1 MLSCAYKHATQLCFT
16 LLLTEAE
23 KQQQAAGQQGQQGQE
38 DPSLAARQHGRAVE
52 SSAVLQ
58 HLGVALQSR
67 QYEVRCTALKV
78 QLKHVQAARHAL
90 RMTCMLRR
98 LLLAHLAAEP
108 HHKAQRR
115 TLHLLALLPPTA
127 AADGAAQ
134 NAALAAPAPGPEH
147 EFAAVMRWATAAADS
162 RVKQHAIRCLGPLL
176 RQLSQGGLSPAAFQ
190 AAGQL
195 LGLAADCGQPVQLPE
210 LRLAAAEALAA
221 SGMLVLEPLQS
232 EQAASTAAGAWEALL
247 PLLED
252 EDEAVRA
259 VASSAAA
266 AEIDAFQGAASSSS
280 GAGAGQPAAPG
291 SAEAVAP
298 SEERTLRRLF
308 PALAARFGPHPA
320 LLSLLC
326 RLCCSAAAAAAGVPG
341 GAFAGA
347 AEAGRPASAAVAAA
361 AAAAS
366 GKIFDPEPDNMH
378 EEPVLLAQVHGRSL
392 LPQRAVPTGRAIQ
405 EQQGCAALQHA
416 CWIVHLGS

>member
-1 MLSCAYKHATQLCFT
+1 MLSCAYKHATQLCFM

-23 KQQQAAGQQGQQGQE
+23 QQAAGQQAQQGQQGQE
-38 DPSLAARQHGRAVE
+38 DRSLAASQHGRAVE

-58 HLGVALQSR
+58 QLGVALRSR

-78 QLKHVQAARHAL
+78 LLKHVQAARHAL
-90 RMTCMLRR
+90 RTTCTLRH
-98 LLLAHLAAEP
+98 LLFAHLAVEP

-134 NAALAAPAPGPEH
+134 NAALAAPAQGPEQ
-147 EFAAVMRWATAAADS
+147 EFAAVKRWATAAADS

-176 RQLSQGGLSPAAFQ
+176 RQLSQGGLGPAASQ

-266 AEIDAFQGAASSSS
+266 AAIDAFQGSA
-280 GAGAGQPAAPG
+280 GGGAGQPATPG

-326 RLCCSAAAAAAGVPG
+326 RLCCPAAAAAAGVPG
-341 GAFAGA
+341 GACAGA
-347 AEAGRPASAAVAAA
+347 AEAGRPAPAAIAAA

-378 EEPVLLAQVHGRSL
+378 EEPVLLAQVCMGGACCRSVL
-392 LPQRAVPTGRAIQ
+392 FPREEQSKSSRAVLLSSM
-405 EQQGCAALQHA
+405 CA
-416 CWIVHLGS
+416 GSCM